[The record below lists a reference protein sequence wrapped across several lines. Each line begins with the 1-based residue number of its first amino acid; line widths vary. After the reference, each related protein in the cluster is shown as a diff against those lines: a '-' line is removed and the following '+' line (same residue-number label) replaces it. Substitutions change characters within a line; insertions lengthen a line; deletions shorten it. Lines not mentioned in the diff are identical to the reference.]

1 MSAEVEETPAAE
13 EKASGLL
20 GAVERIGNKV
30 PHPVLMFA
38 YLIVFVIV
46 LSWGL
51 SLAGVSIT
59 EQIAVPVDQAAPDYD
74 YYEDTTQ
81 PGLTPGTPPY
91 DEDWTII
98 EETIPLCGAADLLR
112 PGIDDQLC
120 LYRNILQDRLTGH
133 TCSPCKILIT

>member
-1 MSAEVEETPAAE
+1 MSAEAEETPAAE

-59 EQIAVPVDQAAPDYD
+59 EQIAVPVDQAAP
-74 YYEDTTQ
+74 TTTTTRTRRSR
-81 PGLTPGTPPY
+81 GS
-91 DEDWTII
+91 
-98 EETIPLCGAADLLR
+98 LR
-112 PGIDDQLC
+112 AP
-120 LYRNILQDRLTGH
+120 RRTTRTGPSSRRPSRSRA
-133 TCSPCKILIT
+133 CSPGRGSGSSSRPS